1 MEDRKRA
8 DILRPPFYTLCITCY
23 ILLCLTFI
31 ANPSNGLTQE
41 RTLDYVVAV
50 VNDQPIMFRE
60 LETELILFT
69 IISNPLIILGEVEN
83 ELNIQDIKN
92 PPDRVKRAV
101 LEALIEQKLM
111 LRQADD
117 IGMLLWSWEKRVNA
131 EIQALKALYRDEAS
145 FFVDLKQLGLEYEE
159 LEERMKTE
167 LIVNVLAVRQFRNSI
182 EEEQITQKAPQYF
195 EQHRSEFIAP
205 AQIQFQYILVRS
217 RPADAVDLQTSPE
230 TLAETISSRLKA
242 GVTFQEIQEAYP
254 DHPLLRFQ
262 EEPQTVPID
271 TEIRQAIAD
280 LAVNKVSQPLP
291 VPEGYLLAK
300 LLKKEPPRQKTYPE
314 VSQEIQD
321 KLLGEELKRL
331 RDVWLAEQ
339 KATADIRILDAELK
353 KIPLVLGATQ
363 DQNYGGP

>member
-1 MEDRKRA
+1 MADRKRA
-8 DILRPPFYTLCITCY
+8 DTLRPPFYTLRITCY
-23 ILLCLTFI
+23 ILLSLTLI
-31 ANPSNGLTQE
+31 ANPSNGLSQE
-41 RTLDYVVAV
+41 RILDYVVAV
-50 VNDQPIMFRE
+50 VDDQPIMFRE

-69 IISNPLIILGEVEN
+69 IISNPLIILGETEN
-83 ELNIQDIKN
+83 EVTIQDIKN

-131 EIQALKALYRDEAS
+131 EIEALKALYRDEAS
-145 FFVDLKQLGLEYEE
+145 LFVDLQRLGLEYEE
-159 LEERMKTE
+159 LEERIKTD

-217 RPADAVDLQTSPE
+217 RPDNTADLQTKAE
-230 TLAETISSRLKA
+230 TLAKTVSSRLKA

-271 TEIRQAIAD
+271 TEIRRSIAN
-280 LAVNKVSQPLP
+280 LTVNAVSQPIP
-291 VPEGYLLAK
+291 VPEGYLIAK
-300 LLKKEPPRQKTYPE
+300 LLKKEPPRQRTYPE

-321 KLLGEELKRL
+321 KLIGEELQRL
-331 RDVWLAEQ
+331 RDAWLAEQ
-339 KATADIRILDAELK
+339 KAAADIRILDAALK
-353 KIPLVLGATQ
+353 K
-363 DQNYGGP
+363 YR

>member
-1 MEDRKRA
+1 
-8 DILRPPFYTLCITCY
+8 
-23 ILLCLTFI
+23 
-31 ANPSNGLTQE
+31 
-41 RTLDYVVAV
+41 
-50 VNDQPIMFRE
+50 
-60 LETELILFT
+60 
-69 IISNPLIILGEVEN
+69 
-83 ELNIQDIKN
+83 
-92 PPDRVKRAV
+92 
-101 LEALIEQKLM
+101 M

-117 IGMLLWSWEKRVNA
+117 IGMLLWSWEKRVNT
-131 EIQALKALYRDEAS
+131 EIEALKGLYRDEAS
-145 FFVDLKQLGLEYEE
+145 FFVDLKELGLEYEE
-159 LEERMKTE
+159 VEERMKTE

-182 EEEQITQKAPQYF
+182 EEEQINQKAPQYF

-217 RPADAVDLQTSPE
+217 GSADAADLETQPE

-262 EEPQTVPID
+262 AEPQTVPID

-280 LAVNKVSQPLP
+280 LAVNEVSQPIP

-321 KLLGEELKRL
+321 KLLGEELERL

-339 KATADIRILDAELK
+339 KAMADIRILDAELK

>member
-8 DILRPPFYTLCITCY
+8 DTLRPPFYTLRITCY
-23 ILLCLTFI
+23 VLLSLTLI
-31 ANPSNGLTQE
+31 ASPSNGLSQE
-41 RTLDYVVAV
+41 RILDYVVAV
-50 VNDQPIMFRE
+50 VDDQPIMFRE

-69 IISNPLIILGEVEN
+69 IISNPLIILGETEN
-83 ELNIQDIKN
+83 EVTIQDIKN

-131 EIQALKALYRDEAS
+131 EIEALKALYRDEAS
-145 FFVDLKQLGLEYEE
+145 FFVDLQRLGLEYEE
-159 LEERMKTE
+159 LAERIKTD

-217 RPADAVDLQTSPE
+217 RPDDTADLQTKAK
-230 TLAETISSRLKA
+230 TLAETVFSRLRA
-242 GVTFQEIQEAYP
+242 GVTFQQIQEAYP

-271 TEIRQAIAD
+271 TAIRQMIAD
-280 LAVNKVSQPLP
+280 LAVNAVSQPIP
-291 VPEGYLLAK
+291 VPEGYLIAK
-300 LLKKEPPRQKTYPE
+300 LLKKEPPRQRTYPE

-321 KLLGEELKRL
+321 KLIGEELQRL
-331 RDVWLAEQ
+331 RDAWLAEQ
-339 KATADIRILDAELK
+339 KAAADIRILDAELK
-353 KIPLVLGATQ
+353 KIPLVLGGTQ
-363 DQNYGGP
+363 DEN